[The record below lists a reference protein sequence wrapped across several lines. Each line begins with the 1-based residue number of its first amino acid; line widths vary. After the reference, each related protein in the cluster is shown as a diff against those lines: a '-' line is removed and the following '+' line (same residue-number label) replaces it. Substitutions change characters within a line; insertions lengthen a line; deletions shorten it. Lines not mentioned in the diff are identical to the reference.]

1 MSRDGLVRGI
11 ASPLII
17 VRVTTEL
24 SDVKA
29 RIGRIEKELESLR
42 KKVRSLEGHRR
53 EGVPPFAKLEG
64 AWSGANFT
72 DEEIEAA
79 EVRLGALN
87 P

>member
-1 MSRDGLVRGI
+1 MPGDGLVRGI
-11 ASPLII
+11 APRLII

-29 RIGRIEKELESLR
+29 RIGKIEKELQSLR
-42 KKVRSLEGHRR
+42 QKVRSLEGRKRR
-53 EGVPPFAKLEG
+53 GVPPFTKLEG

-79 EVRLGALN
+79 EVRVRDVE
-87 P
+87 